1 MNDKI
6 SVVIPVYQE
15 ELTHIQQSINS
26 IKNQTYSNME
36 ILVGLDDPTNISAI
50 KYLTQQEKNNTNFRL
65 YINNDNL
72 GLAENLNQLIHSA
85 TGTYIARMDA
95 DDIAE
100 KDRLEKQYKFLVAN
114 NLNFVSGA
122 YDSID
127 EKGNIIKISHKRDLF
142 NMDVRRIEKYGNIL
156 THPLWLVSR
165 EILQNLKYRK
175 VEPVE
180 DYDLIARAML
190 DRNVK
195 FGYMGESLLKYRI
208 RDKSESHKN
217 PVKSFMMTNRL
228 ANSIRKK
235 QVMKI
240 EVLNYFKT
248 RGEIDKVLI
257 EFLSI
262 LHLIRY
268 KIIRIYVENFKKR
281 KVIENDIEETS

>member
-72 GLAENLNQLIHSA
+72 GLAENLNQLINSA

-127 EKGNIIKISHKRDLF
+127 EKGSAIKISHKRDLF
-142 NMDVRRIEKYGNIL
+142 NMDVRIIEKYGNIL

-248 RGEIDKVLI
+248 RSEIDKALI

>member
-262 LHLIRY
+262 LNLIRY

>member
-6 SVVIPVYQE
+6 SVIIPVYKE
-15 ELTHIQQSINS
+15 DLTHIQQSINS
-26 IKNQTYSNME
+26 IKNQTYSNIE